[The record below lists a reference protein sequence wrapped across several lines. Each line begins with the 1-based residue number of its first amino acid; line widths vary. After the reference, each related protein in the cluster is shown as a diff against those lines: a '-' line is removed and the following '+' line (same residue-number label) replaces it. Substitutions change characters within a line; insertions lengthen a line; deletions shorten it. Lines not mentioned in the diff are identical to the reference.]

1 MFLAGKVVWA
11 GIVFMLLTTR
21 ISGPRTT
28 PLASEANL
36 GKNAPAVWH
45 QNEIKKVQET
55 LRAKGQYRGQVD
67 GVFGL
72 RTRASIRAYQ
82 KAENL
87 PITGQVDAGTAAKL
101 GVRPEGREDSGYQIA
116 KGKPSAYK
124 EWTKGSRQTNG
135 ILRKTGK
142 TVAAPETSQA
152 TNQILQAE
160 NEKQDP

>member
-1 MFLAGKVVWA
+1 MFLAGKVAWA

-21 ISGPRTT
+21 VSGPRAV

-55 LRAKGQYRGQVD
+55 LRARGHYRGQVD

-101 GVRPEGREDSGYQIA
+101 GVRPEGGEEAGYQTA
-116 KGKPSAYK
+116 KGKPSAYI
-124 EWTKGSRQTNG
+124 EWAKGSRRTNRT
-135 ILRKTGK
+135 LRKTVK
-142 TVAAPETSQA
+142 TVTAPETSQA
-152 TNQILQAE
+152 DHQILQAE
-160 NEKQDP
+160 NEKQNQ